1 MDFSHDG
8 MAGNGSL
15 SGSVEVKNAGR
26 LRMALTNETPA
37 GLTSVPGPNAPSSG
51 ALPGLLE
58 RAKRILLAP
67 KTEWPVIE
75 AELTTP
81 AQLYTG
87 YVMPLAAFAAVIS
100 LVHMSIIGVSLP
112 FSGTIRVPFT
122 SGMTTAV
129 LTFGFGLV
137 GLFLVALIIN
147 GLVSYFG
154 GTHDQRQALKV
165 AAYAFTPT
173 WLATVFSLL
182 PTMSTLLQLA
192 AAMYGIYLLAL
203 GLPVLMKSPKDRASG
218 YTATVVLSTIL
229 LCVAFGIISA
239 AVGGFSRVSPYGA
252 FGHESVQERAQ
263 PD

>member
-1 MDFSHDG
+1 
-8 MAGNGSL
+8 MATS
-15 SGSVEVKNAGR
+15 
-26 LRMALTNETPA
+26 NETPA
-37 GLTSVPGPNAPSSG
+37 GLTSAPGTNAPSSG

-58 RAKRILLAP
+58 RVKNILLAP

-75 AELTTP
+75 AEPTTP

-87 YVMPLAAFAAVIS
+87 YVMPLAALPAAIS
-100 LVHMSIIGVSLP
+100 LIHMSIIAISPP
-112 FSGTIRVPFT
+112 FSAAIRMPFT
-122 SGMTTAV
+122 SGLTTAV
-129 LTFGFGLV
+129 LTFGLGLV
-137 GLFLVALIIN
+137 GPFLVALIIN
-147 GLVSYFG
+147 GLASYFG

-165 AAYAFTPT
+165 AAYAFTPAS
-173 WLATVFSLL
+173 LATVFSLL

-192 AAMYGIYLLAL
+192 AGIYGIYLLAL

-239 AVGGFSRVSPYGA
+239 AVGGLSHVSPYGA
-252 FGHESVQERAQ
+252 FGHESAQERAQ